1 MHRMILVDDEAA
13 VVRSLSNA
21 VDWESYNIELA
32 GIFTDST
39 EAAEM
44 LRHDRVDILITDVC
58 MPGCGGMELMKLAK
72 RHNPAIRVIVISA
85 HDSFEYVK
93 EALKNGAE
101 NYLLKPVD
109 EGELQETLRKTLEY
123 LQDFRTARPT
133 GDSHMAAF
141 KSNILD
147 RWLCNSISDEELM
160 ERAGMLGVNLQ
171 ADRFTVIVFHVE
183 PAGLPAATV
192 LLDELAGQANPARQ
206 AHFYINSA
214 FQVVAVLVDSG
225 DTGPAVDELLAQA
238 LALARREGLSVFPCV
253 GPAVEEPHLANR
265 SYRIARKY
273 CFGRHLGLA
282 SLRCSDYPEGAGPGA
297 IDDMLAEIRERLKER
312 VQEEVDRLCAAL
324 LADAERSADGTRAQK
339 TAFSIAAGITKT
351 VQDACQGHDL
361 PPAFHACLREYLDP
375 SLKPRLQGWL
385 RKLSMQAIQLLNE
398 KQSLMHPYV
407 LKAIEIIHNNYSQDI
422 SLKTISARFNVSP
435 AYMGQLFK
443 TQTNKYFNDYLAA
456 VRLQNARKMI
466 GESDQKVS
474 DIARKT
480 GFASQTY
487 FNRLFKRVYGTSPG
501 EFRQAVKT
509 RDGNNG

>member
-1 MHRMILVDDEAA
+1 MHKLIIVDDEAA

-21 VDWESYNIELA
+21 IDWESYNIELA
-32 GIFTDST
+32 GVFTDST
-39 EAAEM
+39 EAAEK
-44 LRHDRVDILITDVC
+44 LRGGRVDILITDVC
-58 MPGCGGMELMKLAK
+58 MPGCDGMELMKLARK
-72 RHNPAIRVIVISA
+72 HNPAIRVIVISA

-109 EGELQETLRKTLEY
+109 ESELQQTIHKTLEY
-123 LQDFRTARPT
+123 LQEFRTARPA
-133 GDSHMAAF
+133 GGSHMAAF

-147 RWLCNSISDEELM
+147 RWLCASISEEELT
-160 ERAGMLGVNLQ
+160 ERAGMLGVNLE
-171 ADRFTVIVFHVE
+171 ADCFTVVVFHME
-183 PAGLPAATV
+183 PAGLPAATA
-192 LLDELAGQANPARQ
+192 LMDALAAEGDPARQ

-214 FQVVAVLVDSG
+214 FQVVAVLACCG
-225 DTGPAVDELLAQA
+225 DTGQTVDELRTKATA
-238 LALARREGLSVFPCV
+238 LAGREGLSVFTCV
-253 GPAVEEPHLANR
+253 GAAVEEPLLVSR

-273 CFGRHLGLA
+273 CFARHLGFTF
-282 SLRCSDYPEGAGPGA
+282 LRCSDYPEGTAPGA
-297 IDDMLAEIRERLKER
+297 LDDMLSEIRERLKER
-312 VQEEVDRLCAAL
+312 VQEEVDRLCAAVL
-324 LADAERSADGTRAQK
+324 SEAERAADASHAQK
-339 TAFSIAAGITKT
+339 TAFTIAASITKA
-351 VQDACQGHDL
+351 VQDACQGHEL
-361 PPAFHACLREYLDP
+361 PPAYYACLREYLDP
-375 SLKPRLQGWL
+375 SVKLRLQGWL

-456 VRLQNARKMI
+456 VRLQNAKKLV
-466 GESDQKVS
+466 GESDLKVS

-509 RDGNNG
+509 RDGNKG